1 MAIGQGWAEGAW
13 VDASWVVGAWAQAGT
28 TKTIGGTSQLEA
40 FSSSGTI
47 DVVVPKTIGASS
59 QLEAFTSSGGITVAV
74 DKTIGGTSQLG
85 PFTSSGFIQ
94 APETTTG
101 GQRGPVTD
109 YPKKPKK
116 RKKLKL
122 KQTKE
127 EEYYLSKEFL
137 EKIQQGTIEVAGV
150 EVVLQDKIE
159 VPQLALPEQ
168 LVDLSGI
175 KDEIEREIAQLMRA
189 EAIAEYDVEVKAYVE
204 DMQQMEMKMYF
215 IALALLDEDF

>member
-85 PFTSSGFIQ
+85 PFTSSGFLDSG
-94 APETTTG
+94 EDTTG
-101 GQRGPVTD
+101 GQRGPITVG
-109 YPKKPKK
+109 KKK
-116 RKKLKL
+116 RKTLKT
-122 KQTKE
+122 QYTKK

-189 EAIAEYDVEVKAYVE
+189 EAVAEYDIEVKEYVDE
-204 DMQQMEMKMYF
+204 MKQMEMKMYF